1 MTPSPQD
8 KPKILLVD
16 DQPANL
22 LALRRLLARSGA
34 DLIEAHDGSEALMAC
49 LEHEFALI
57 LLDVH
62 MPGIDGY
69 EVATSIIEGD
79 EQQNTPIIFLTAAY
93 DNELHRLRGYQAGAV
108 DYIAKPIDDYILT
121 AKVRIFLDLW
131 IARRR
136 EQELA
141 AQLAERNVQLHREI
155 AERQKA
161 EAAARHQAVH
171 DPLTGLPNRLFF
183 VDQCEKALERGGS
196 QDVLIAIFYIDIDG
210 FKPVNDT
217 HGHGAGDE
225 LLRQIA
231 DRLRTNVRR
240 ADSVARLGG
249 DEFAMIIE
257 GLTDVEP
264 IARIGH
270 AVCESLREP
279 FELQSANATV
289 QIGASVGVAIY
300 PTHGDTRDL
309 LLRAADDAMYRAK
322 RGGRNRVEFAQMPM
336 PPAPPQLPDLHA

>member
-1 MTPSPQD
+1 MTSPQD
-8 KPKILLVD
+8 RPKILMVD

-22 LALRRLLARSGA
+22 HALRKLLAHSGA
-34 DLIEAHDGSEALMAC
+34 DLIEAHNGEEALLAC

-69 EVATSIIEGD
+69 EVATSILDGD
-79 EQQNTPIIFLTAAY
+79 EQHNTPIIFLTAAY
-93 DNELHRLRGYQAGAV
+93 DTDLHRMRGYQAGAV

-141 AQLAERNVQLHREI
+141 NQLAERNVQLHREI
-155 AERQKA
+155 AEREKA
-161 EAAARHQAVH
+161 EAAARHQAIH

-183 VDQCEKALERGGS
+183 VDKFERALEAGS
-196 QDVLIAIFYIDIDG
+196 ARNVLIAVFYIDIDG

-217 HGHGAGDE
+217 HGHAAGDE
-225 LLRQIA
+225 LLKQIA
-231 DRLRTNVRR
+231 DRLRTTVRR
-240 ADSVARLGG
+240 ADAVARLGG
-249 DEFAMIIE
+249 DEFAMIVE
-257 GLTDVEP
+257 GLADVEP
-264 IARIGH
+264 IARIGN
-270 AVCESLREP
+270 AVCEALSDP
-279 FELQSANATV
+279 FVLPNVATV
-289 QIGASVGVAIY
+289 KIGASVGVAIY
-300 PTHGDTRDL
+300 PMHGASRDL

-322 RGGRNRVEFAQMPM
+322 RAGRNRVEFAPSPQAMPT
-336 PPAPPQLPDLHA
+336 PQIPH